1 VAKKKRRLPSEAA
14 KKGLER
20 AGGRALLYADGLAP
34 RDMSKPFIGIADAS
48 SDLVPGHIH
57 LRELADQVRLGVA
70 EAGGVAFR
78 FGVPAI
84 CDGIAMGHGGM
95 RYSLPSRELIAD
107 VVESVVR
114 GHALDGLVLLT
125 NCDKITPGMLMALLR
140 LDIPGLAVTGGPMLS
155 GRHRMKRRSLVRDSF
170 EAVGQFRSGK
180 IGARELA
187 CLELAA
193 CPGAGS
199 CQGLYTANTMNC
211 LTEALGLSLP
221 GTGTALAVS
230 AEKVRLAR
238 AAGSRVVELVRAG
251 LRPRSVATRRA
262 FQNAVRADMALGGS
276 TNTCLHLPA
285 IAREGGVRLGLGD
298 FDRLSRSTP
307 RLCSLRPGGD
317 FFMEDLHWAGGIP
330 ALFKRLGRLVNDVPT
345 VSGRSTRAIARAASV
360 HDDEVIR
367 PASSPYEAEGGIA
380 VLRGSL
386 SPRGSV
392 VKQSAV
398 SPAMRRFEGRAVVF
412 ESEEQAMKRIMAG
425 RVKAGD
431 FVVIRYEGPRGGPGM
446 REMLSPTSA
455 IAGMGLSDSVAL
467 VTDGRFSGGTRGPCV
482 GHVSPEA
489 AAGGP
494 IALVRGGDRIRIDIP
509 RRRLELLVPAAELAR
524 RRRKWKPR
532 RAAVS
537 EGYLGRY
544 GPAVGSAADGAVF
557 E

>member
-1 VAKKKRRLPSEAA
+1 L
-14 KKGLER
+14 
-20 AGGRALLYADGLAP
+20 
-34 RDMSKPFIGIADAS
+34 SKPFIGIADAS

-57 LRELADQVRLGVA
+57 LRELARQVQLGVA
-70 EAGGVAFR
+70 EAGGTSFR

-84 CDGIAMGHGGM
+84 CDGVAMGHGGM

-107 VVESVVR
+107 VVESMVKA
-114 GHALDGLVLLT
+114 HALDGLILLT

-140 LDIPGLAVTGGPMLS
+140 LNVPGVAVTGGPMLT
-155 GRHRMKRRSLVRDSF
+155 GRHRMKRRSLVRDTF
-170 EAVGQFRSGK
+170 EAVGKFRKGEIS
-180 IGARELA
+180 ARELG

-199 CQGLYTANTMNC
+199 CQGMYTANTMNC

-221 GTGTALAVS
+221 LTATSPAVS
-230 AEKVRLAR
+230 AEKARIAR
-238 AAGSRVVELVRAG
+238 AAGTRVVELVRKDV
-251 LRPRSVATRRA
+251 RPRSVATRKA
-262 FQNAVRADMALGGS
+262 FENAVRVDMALGGS

-285 IAREGGVRLGLGD
+285 IAREGGVKLKLAD

-307 RLCSLRPGGD
+307 RICSLRPGGD
-317 FFMEDLHWAGGIP
+317 YYMEDLHWAGGIP
-330 ALFKRLGRLVNDVPT
+330 ALLRRLRTLLNDVST
-345 VSGRSTRAIARAASV
+345 VSGKTVGQIARAAEV
-360 HDDEVIR
+360 ADDDVIR
-367 PASSPYEAEGGIA
+367 PTGNPYDAEGGIA

-386 SPRGSV
+386 APGGAV
-392 VKQSAV
+392 IKQSAV
-398 SPAMRRFEGRAVVF
+398 APSMRRFEGRAVVF

-425 RVKAGD
+425 GVKAGD
-431 FVVIRYEGPRGGPGM
+431 FLVIRYEGPRGGPGM

-489 AAGGP
+489 AGGGP
-494 IALVRGGDRIRIDIP
+494 IALVRNGDRIRVDIS
-509 RRRLELLVPAAELAR
+509 RRRLDLLVSKTELAK
-524 RRRKWKPR
+524 RRKKWRPR
-532 RAAVS
+532 RPSVT

>member
-1 VAKKKRRLPSEAA
+1 MPSEAA
-14 KKGLER
+14 KAGLER
-20 AGGRALLYADGLAP
+20 AGSRALLYATGLAP
-34 RDMSKPFIGIADAS
+34 RDISKPFIGIADAS

-57 LRELADQVRLGVA
+57 LRELARQVQLGVA
-70 EAGGVAFR
+70 EAGGTSFR

-84 CDGIAMGHGGM
+84 CDGVAMGHGGM

-107 VVESVVR
+107 VVESMVR
-114 GHALDGLVLLT
+114 AHALDGLILLT

-140 LDIPGLAVTGGPMLS
+140 LNVPGIAVTGGPMLT
-155 GRHRMKRRSLVRDSF
+155 GRHRMKRRSLVRDTF
-170 EAVGQFRSGK
+170 EAVGLFRSGE
-180 IGARELA
+180 ISARELG

-199 CQGLYTANTMNC
+199 CQGLYTANTMSC

-230 AEKVRLAR
+230 AEKSRLAR
-238 AAGSRVVELVRAG
+238 AAGVRAVELVRKD
-251 LRPRSVATRRA
+251 LRPRSVAGRKA
-262 FQNAVRADMALGGS
+262 FENAVRVDMALGGS

-285 IAREGGVRLGLGD
+285 IAREGGVKLRLAD

-307 RLCSLRPGGD
+307 RICALRPGGD

-330 ALFKRLGRLVNDVPT
+330 AVLRRLGKLIHDVPT
-345 VSGRSTRAIARAASV
+345 VGGKKTRQIARGAAV
-360 HDDEVIR
+360 ADDEVIR
-367 PASSPYEAEGGIA
+367 PADDPYAAEGGIA

-386 SPRGSV
+386 APAGSV

-398 SPAMRRFEGRAVVF
+398 SEGMRRFEGRAVVF

-425 RVKAGD
+425 GVKPGD
-431 FVVIRYEGPRGGPGM
+431 FLVIRYEGPRGGPGM

-494 IALVRGGDRIRIDIP
+494 IALVRSGDRIRVDIP
-509 RRRLELLVPAAELAR
+509 GRRIDLLVSKTELAR
-524 RRRKWKPR
+524 RRKKWRPR
-532 RAAVS
+532 SPSVTD
-537 EGYLGRY
+537 GYLGRY
-544 GPAVGSAADGAVF
+544 GPQVGSAADGAVF